1 MEIHVVRS
9 PEQVVLSTDSDIC
22 YICYEDKDLINSP
35 CLCSMKIHVRCLKR
49 LCKYRSQIC
58 TICRRPLLIHEDHED
73 HEDREDREDD
83 YNEQQHRQQYRRNRR
98 YESDRDR
105 QMRLSYLRRR
115 REYDEHISKIYN
127 YLYILIKIS
136 VLFTLTILIGTVYII
151 ICCGVGEWTFI
162 SSVLYGCVLMFLII
176 CIFSLKNG
184 RRR

>member
-58 TICRRPLLIHEDHED
+58 TICRRPLLIRED